1 MLKIKGIPYKSWS
14 DNMHWQHCTQV
25 GVSWQA
31 RLPHQ
36 AKKSFRSPMQKRQ
49 KRYAGSSISNRK
61 RLYYMEH
68 DSFIILTKLFINRLE
83 ILFLISKA
91 VRRMLCNV
99 FTILLVVC
107 TEKHMLITTN
117 NIYHLYST
125 GALSLLLCTSIKIN
139 YSL

>member
-1 MLKIKGIPYKSWS
+1 
-14 DNMHWQHCTQV
+14 
-25 GVSWQA
+25 
-31 RLPHQ
+31 
-36 AKKSFRSPMQKRQ
+36 MQKKGK
-49 KRYAGSSISNRK
+49 KRHAGSSISNRK
-61 RLYYMEH
+61 RLYNMKN
-68 DSFIILTKLFINRLE
+68 DSFIILTNLFITRPE

-91 VRRMLCNV
+91 VMRMLCYV
-99 FTILLVVC
+99 FTILMVVC

>member
-1 MLKIKGIPYKSWS
+1 
-14 DNMHWQHCTQV
+14 
-25 GVSWQA
+25 
-31 RLPHQ
+31 
-36 AKKSFRSPMQKRQ
+36 MQKRQ

-125 GALSLLLCTSIKIN
+125 GALSLLLCTSVKIN
-139 YSL
+139 CSL